1 MSDVKVK
8 STIYP
13 PPNAEEIQ
21 LVRFCSTLKQII
33 VYVASGT
40 IYFYR
45 LEQGTSVM
53 VKQIKTSELRDA
65 DQQILD

>member
-21 LVRFCSTLKQII
+21 VVRFSSTLKQII
-33 VYVASGT
+33 VFVASGI

-53 VKQIKTSELRDA
+53 VKQIKPSELRDA
-65 DQQILD
+65 DQQLLD